1 MKSQSFKWSLL
12 LALFFWTQMSI
23 AQQIPIQGTV
33 VSDTDKLPIIGASVI
48 EKGTTNGTITDL
60 DGNFSLNVTPGS
72 VILISYVGYLTQELP
87 AKGLP
92 KQIILKEDAKAL
104 SEIVVTGY
112 STQKKADLTGCSCCK
127 NG

>member
-1 MKSQSFKWSLL
+1 MMKSQSFKWSLL

-60 DGNFSLNVTPGS
+60 DGNFSLNVTPGVS
-72 VILISYVGYLTQELP
+72 F
-87 AKGLP
+87 
-92 KQIILKEDAKAL
+92 
-104 SEIVVTGY
+104 
-112 STQKKADLTGCSCCK
+112 
-127 NG
+127 

>member
-1 MKSQSFKWSLL
+1 MMKSQSFKWSLL

-23 AQQIPIQGTV
+23 AQQIPIQGAV

-72 VILISYVGYLTQELP
+72 IILNSYFTVEKTRREHLRE
-87 AKGLP
+87 AKFTKNRDEYFPIP
-92 KQIILKEDAKAL
+92 KQQINF
-104 SEIVVTGY
+104 S
-112 STQKKADLTGCSCCK
+112 KKLYVQNYGW
-127 NG
+127 